1 MSNISEGNRGCETQF
16 QRQKQERPPSTN
28 NKRVFFGVCINH
40 LPVPVHSSSEI
51 NSENNNMAND

>member
-28 NKRVFFGVCINH
+28 IKRVFFGVCINH
-40 LPVPVHSSSEI
+40 LPVHSSSEI